1 MPRPP
6 RSPEQVAMM
15 RQKILDVAH
24 SLIHEGGPEN
34 VTIRRIA
41 STLGVSHMTLYN
53 YFPSRQGI
61 LDALR
66 EREMAR
72 IVERRQEA
80 LERARAGRALEVLLE
95 NLNCYANFARRQ
107 PAFYR
112 LILTPA
118 ASDDPRRQEVQRRFH
133 EHVAHLTQLIQIG
146 MEQGQFAPGGDPAQA
161 ALAVLAMA
169 NGPLAYLA
177 GGLISEEQFSTIW
190 QTTLRLITL
199 YLRGVTADERPLESI
214 SLP

>member
-24 SLIHEGGPEN
+24 SLVHEGGPES

-41 STLGVSHMTLYN
+41 DILGVSHMTLYN

-80 LERARAGRALEVLLE
+80 LERARAGQALEVLQE
-95 NLNCYANFARRQ
+95 NLNCYANMARRQ

-118 ASDDPRRQEVQRRFH
+118 AHDDPRRQELQRRFQDQ
-133 EHVAHLTQLIQIG
+133 VSHLTQVIQIG
-146 MEQGQFAPGGDPAQA
+146 MEQGQFAPGSDPAQA
-161 ALAVLAMA
+161 ALVVLAMA

-177 GGLISEEQFSTIW
+177 GGLISDEQFAAIW
-190 QTTLRLITL
+190 QITLRLITL

-214 SLP
+214 ALP

>member
-15 RQKILDVAH
+15 RQKILDAAH
-24 SLIHEGGPEN
+24 SLIHEGGPES

-41 STLGVSHMTLYN
+41 NTLGVSHMTLYN

-80 LERARAGRALEVLLE
+80 LERARAGQTLEVLRE
-95 NLNCYANFARRQ
+95 NLNCYANMARRQ

-118 ASDDPRRQEVQRRFH
+118 AHDDPRRQEVQRRFH
-133 EHVAHLTQLIQIG
+133 EHVAHLTQVIQIG

-161 ALAVLAMA
+161 ALVVLAMA

-190 QTTLRLITL
+190 QTTLQLITL
-199 YLRGVTADERPLESI
+199 YLGGVTADERPLESI
-214 SLP
+214 ALP